1 MLHDCAASV
10 RKAREVGAVMLHGS
24 AEPAPAGA
32 TGTVLEEQ
40 SKRHIVPSVFGSPE
54 SSNNFNQ
61 NTPANAINPLLNQP
75 SNLI

>member
-54 SSNNFNQ
+54 Q
-61 NTPANAINPLLNQP
+61 
-75 SNLI
+75 

>member
-54 SSNNFNQ
+54 TAEILIKIHQ
-61 NTPANAINPLLNQP
+61 LMPLTLC
-75 SNLI
+75 